1 MIVLLYIAYFVTR
14 ILGLIWSKFREQMF
28 ANQKV
33 HIHHFTIRL
42 FCREKKMSLA
52 PQFAGHRW
60 GSNNAP
66 HILEV
71 YLDYVVRV
79 HCHLFNY

>member
-1 MIVLLYIAYFVTR
+1 
-14 ILGLIWSKFREQMF
+14 MF

-33 HIHHFTIRL
+33 YIIHHFYNKFIL
-42 FCREKKMSLA
+42 KMSLA

-66 HILEV
+66 HVLEV
-71 YLDYVVRV
+71 YLDYVVRCSLPFV
-79 HCHLFNY
+79 